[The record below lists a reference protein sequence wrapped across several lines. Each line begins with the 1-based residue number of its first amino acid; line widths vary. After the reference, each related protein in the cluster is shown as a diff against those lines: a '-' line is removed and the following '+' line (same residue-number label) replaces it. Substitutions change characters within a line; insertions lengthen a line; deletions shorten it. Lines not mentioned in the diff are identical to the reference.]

1 MRAYPKQT
9 NKQTNMMSR
18 EKVRDLTSVLLMDSA
33 KLGTG
38 LSNNVGR
45 VDMEERWDSRARIGT
60 M

>member
-1 MRAYPKQT
+1 MTP
-9 NKQTNMMSR
+9 R